1 MIRFSFLFLLEHE
14 NLSQGS
20 QAFHCFSLS
29 LPLLSFTGLD
39 THLSLLS
46 YSSLPLPGWNSDH
59 GCCFISSLHFSLLLR
74 LMVCCAINDSAKSG
88 HSIKE
93 GDWTGG
99 GGPPHSTANGTR
111 EVGCVCVWVSLF
123 MLRAKDKWPLL
134 LTNRHLHTNLLFPW
148 FKLRSFC
155 Y

>member
-99 GGPPHSTANGTR
+99 GGA
-111 EVGCVCVWVSLF
+111 
-123 MLRAKDKWPLL
+123 LRILL
-134 LTNRHLHTNLLFPW
+134 LMGREKLDVCAFGCHYLCCVQKTNGL
-148 FKLRSFC
+148 C
-155 Y
+155 C